1 MVKSKRTRMAAR
13 TSTIAPLTHLPGC
26 RTGTALIVS
35 GRTGS
40 AVSVS
45 VTASSAS
52 RPVDLGLGDATVG
65 DAPLVGQLLV
75 RAVRDQV
82 LDGLL
87 DRVPQLVLVLG
98 DRDAVR
104 RGVVGLAGHLE
115 LAGRLRGG
123 VLGDGRVGE
132 HGLGAA
138 VAEREVGGVLVV
150 EGDPRRGGLAAL
162 LA

>member
-1 MVKSKRTRMAAR
+1 MPMAIAITVSSSVATRPLRMPCSKKYFPNVLQSRFGLVNSMWTSMAAR

-26 RTGTALIVS
+26 RTGTALMVS

-52 RPVDLGLGDATVG
+52 RSVDLGVG
-65 DAPLVGQLLV
+65 DGATFDTPLVGQHLV
-75 RAVRDQV
+75 SAVGDQV

-104 RGVVGLAGHLE
+104 RGVIGVARDDE
-115 LAGRLRGG
+115 LAARFL
-123 VLGDGRVGE
+123 GRV
-132 HGLGAA
+132 
-138 VAEREVGGVLVV
+138 
-150 EGDPRRGGLAAL
+150 
-162 LA
+162 